1 MDRPLT
7 IEHGQTRFGRALREN
22 RFRIALIVAL
32 VEGILVLIGEIP
44 WWTAVLIAIGAVVLY
59 VGAGRK
65 SGRQEARELTWIFA
79 VSQLAVVLVP
89 ALALVLTAFAV
100 VALIVIAVVALVVL
114 LRDRR

>member
-7 IEHGQTRFGRALREN
+7 IEPGHSRLGRSLREN
-22 RFRIALIVAL
+22 RFRIALVLAL
-32 VEGILVLIGEIP
+32 VEGVLVLVGEIA
-44 WWTAVLIAIGAVVLY
+44 WWTVVLVAILAVVLY
-59 VGAGRK
+59 VAAGRK
-65 SGRQEARELTWIFA
+65 AGRQELRELSWVFA

-100 VALIVIAVVALVVL
+100 VALVLLAVVALVVL